1 MKKLLF
7 LLMLSVSLLAS
18 QAQTEREIYN
28 VILHSIVPEKIKLH
42 IWSDSVSLSKNLQ
55 TLDSVDIVRNIE
67 DADIAIVSQPA
78 TKVDCDCLLFVTSYP
93 LLKKYKNKAVGGFF
107 WLKGRP
113 NILFLRSN
121 LQKNGIKLP
130 DSMQQFVEDGL

>member
-1 MKKLLF
+1 
-7 LLMLSVSLLAS
+7 MLSVSLLAS